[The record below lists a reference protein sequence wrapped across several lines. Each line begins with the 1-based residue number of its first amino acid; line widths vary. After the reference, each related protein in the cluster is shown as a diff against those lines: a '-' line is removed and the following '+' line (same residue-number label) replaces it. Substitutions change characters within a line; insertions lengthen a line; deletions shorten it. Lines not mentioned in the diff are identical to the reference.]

1 MHLLFPL
8 KTSLV
13 IVLSV
18 VDVTHC
24 TNKSAVTSQSVV
36 LKSSGF
42 ILSAF

>member
-18 VDVTHC
+18 LDDVTHC
-24 TNKSAVTSQSVV
+24 TNKSASQSVV